1 MRLLKEICRGSLL
14 GVANIMPG
22 VSGGALAI
30 SMGIYDKIIYAIT
43 HLRKNLKNSIRIL
56 TPIGIGVVLG
66 FAGLSFVIRWLFEEY
81 PLQTN
86 LLFVGLVLGGIPE
99 ILKPIRAEKV
109 RTAGILAFFFFFFL
123 VAVLPMLNISGKEA
137 VMDLSFVTAVKMFGI
152 GIISAAT
159 MVVPGVSG
167 SMILL
172 LIGYYQPL
180 LDEIT
185 GCIQGFLTMN
195 ADQMIRGVLI
205 LAPAVL
211 GLGAGII
218 VIAKIVEYLL
228 AHHKTTSYWGI
239 LGLIIASP
247 VGILAE
253 MRGMSFDA
261 VSVLTGVPALLI
273 GLFAANRLG
282 DKES

>member
-43 HLRKNLKNSIRIL
+43 HLRKDLKNSIRIL

-86 LLFVGLVLGGIPE
+86 LLFVGLVMGGIPE

>member
-43 HLRKNLKNSIRIL
+43 HLRKDLKNSIRIL

-109 RTAGILAFFFFFFL
+109 RAAGILAFFFFFFL

-137 VMDLSFVTAVKMFGI
+137 VMDLSFATAVKMFGI

-195 ADQMIRGVLI
+195 VDQMIRGVLI

>member
-22 VSGGALAI
+22 VSGGTLAI

-43 HLRKNLKNSIRIL
+43 HLRKDLKNSIRIL

-137 VMDLSFVTAVKMFGI
+137 VMDLSFATAVKMFGI

>member
-43 HLRKNLKNSIRIL
+43 HLRKDLKNSIRIL

-137 VMDLSFVTAVKMFGI
+137 VMDLSFATAVKMFGI

-180 LDEIT
+180 LDEII

>member
-43 HLRKNLKNSIRIL
+43 HLRKDLKNSIRIL

-123 VAVLPMLNISGKEA
+123 VAALPMLNISGKEA
-137 VMDLSFVTAVKMFGI
+137 VMNLSFITAVRMFGI

-185 GCIQGFLTMN
+185 GCIHGFLMMN
-195 ADQMIRGVLI
+195 SDQMIRGVLI

>member
-1 MRLLKEICRGSLL
+1 
-14 GVANIMPG
+14 
-22 VSGGALAI
+22 
-30 SMGIYDKIIYAIT
+30 
-43 HLRKNLKNSIRIL
+43 
-56 TPIGIGVVLG
+56 
-66 FAGLSFVIRWLFEEY
+66 
-81 PLQTN
+81 
-86 LLFVGLVLGGIPE
+86 
-99 ILKPIRAEKV
+99 
-109 RTAGILAFFFFFFL
+109 
-123 VAVLPMLNISGKEA
+123 MLNISGKEA
-137 VMDLSFVTAVKMFGI
+137 VMDLSFATAVKMFGI

-253 MRGMSFDA
+253 MKGISLDA
-261 VSVLTGVPALLI
+261 VSGLWGVLALLI
-273 GLFAANRLG
+273 GLFVANRLG
-282 DKES
+282 DKEE

>member
-1 MRLLKEICRGSLL
+1 
-14 GVANIMPG
+14 MPG

-43 HLRKNLKNSIRIL
+43 HLRKDLKNSIRIL

-86 LLFVGLVLGGIPE
+86 LLFVGLVMGGIPE

-109 RTAGILAFFFFFFL
+109 RAAGILAFFFFFFL

-195 ADQMIRGVLI
+195 VDQMIRGVLI

>member
-14 GVANIMPG
+14 GVVMPG

-43 HLRKNLKNSIRIL
+43 HLRKDLKNSIRIL

-109 RTAGILAFFFFFFL
+109 RTAGILAFFFLFFL

-137 VMDLSFVTAVKMFGI
+137 VMDLSFATAVKMFGI

>member
-30 SMGIYDKIIYAIT
+30 SMGIYDKIIYAIN
-43 HLRKNLKNSIRIL
+43 HLRKDLKNSIRIL

-137 VMDLSFVTAVKMFGI
+137 VMDLSFATAVKMFGI

>member
-43 HLRKNLKNSIRIL
+43 HLRKDLKNSIRIL

-123 VAVLPMLNISGKEA
+123 VAALPMLNISGKEA
-137 VMDLSFVTAVKMFGI
+137 VMDLSFATAVKMFGI

-172 LIGYYQPL
+172 LIGYYQSL
-180 LDEIT
+180 LNEIT

>member
-43 HLRKNLKNSIRIL
+43 HLRKDLKNSIRIL

-137 VMDLSFVTAVKMFGI
+137 VMDLSSATAVEMFGI

>member
-43 HLRKNLKNSIRIL
+43 HLRKDLKNSIRIL

-123 VAVLPMLNISGKEA
+123 VAALPMLNISGKEA
-137 VMDLSFVTAVKMFGI
+137 VMDLSFATAVKMFGI

>member
-43 HLRKNLKNSIRIL
+43 HLRKDLKNSIRIL

-123 VAVLPMLNISGKEA
+123 VAALPMLNISGKEA
-137 VMDLSFVTAVKMFGI
+137 VMDLSFATAVKMFGI

-195 ADQMIRGVLI
+195 VDQMIRGVLI

>member
-43 HLRKNLKNSIRIL
+43 HLRKDLKNSIRIL

-99 ILKPIRAEKV
+99 ILKPFRAEKV

-137 VMDLSFVTAVKMFGI
+137 VMDLSFATAVKMFGI

-195 ADQMIRGVLI
+195 VDQMIRGVLI

>member
-43 HLRKNLKNSIRIL
+43 HLRKDLKNSIRIL

-195 ADQMIRGVLI
+195 VDQMIRGVLI

-228 AHHKTTSYWGI
+228 AHHKTTSYLGI

>member
-43 HLRKNLKNSIRIL
+43 HLRKDLKNSIRIL

-239 LGLIIASP
+239 LGLLIASP

>member
-1 MRLLKEICRGSLL
+1 MKLLKEICRGSLL

-22 VSGGALAI
+22 VSGGTLAI

-43 HLRKNLKNSIRIL
+43 HLRKDLKSSIRIL
-56 TPIGIGVVLG
+56 IPIGIGAVFG
-66 FAGLSFVIRWLFEEY
+66 FAGLSFVIRWLFKEY

-86 LLFVGLVLGGIPE
+86 LLFIGLVLGGIPE
-99 ILKPIRAEKV
+99 ILKPIRTERVKA
-109 RTAGILAFFFFFFL
+109 AGLAAFFFFFFL
-123 VAVLPMLNISGKEA
+123 VAAVPMIQISGKEA
-137 VMDLSFVTAVKMFGI
+137 VMDLSFITAVRMFGI
-152 GIISAAT
+152 GVISAAT

-185 GCIQGFLTMN
+185 GCIRGFLMMN
-195 ADQMIRGVLI
+195 SDQMIRGVLI
-205 LAPAVL
+205 LAPAVF

-228 AHHKTTSYWGI
+228 EHHRTVSYWGI

-253 MRGMSFDA
+253 MKDISFDA
-261 VSVLTGVPALLI
+261 VSGLWGVLALLF

-282 DKES
+282 DKEE

>member
-1 MRLLKEICRGSLL
+1 
-14 GVANIMPG
+14 
-22 VSGGALAI
+22 
-30 SMGIYDKIIYAIT
+30 
-43 HLRKNLKNSIRIL
+43 
-56 TPIGIGVVLG
+56 
-66 FAGLSFVIRWLFEEY
+66 
-81 PLQTN
+81 
-86 LLFVGLVLGGIPE
+86 
-99 ILKPIRAEKV
+99 
-109 RTAGILAFFFFFFL
+109 
-123 VAVLPMLNISGKEA
+123 MLNISGKEA
-137 VMDLSFVTAVKMFGI
+137 VMDLSFATAVKMFGI

-185 GCIQGFLTMN
+185 GCIHGFLMMN
-195 ADQMIRGVLI
+195 SDQMIRGVLI
-205 LAPAVL
+205 LAPAV
-211 GLGAGII
+211 
-218 VIAKIVEYLL
+218 
-228 AHHKTTSYWGI
+228 

>member
-43 HLRKNLKNSIRIL
+43 HLRKDLKNSIRIL

-86 LLFVGLVLGGIPE
+86 LLFVGLVMGGIPE

-123 VAVLPMLNISGKEA
+123 VAALPMLNISGKEA

>member
-22 VSGGALAI
+22 VSVGALGI
-30 SMGIYDKIIYAIT
+30 PLGIYVKIIYSIS
-43 HLRKNLKNSIRIL
+43 HLRKDLKHSTRIQ

-137 VMDLSFVTAVKMFGI
+137 VMDLSFATAVKMFGI

>member
-43 HLRKNLKNSIRIL
+43 HLRKDLKSSIRIL
-56 TPIGIGVVLG
+56 IPIGIGAVLG
-66 FAGLSFVIRWLFEEY
+66 FAGLSFVIRWLFKEY

-137 VMDLSFVTAVKMFGI
+137 VMDLSFATAVKMFGI

-253 MRGMSFDA
+253 MKGISLDA
-261 VSVLTGVPALLI
+261 VSGLWGVLALLI
-273 GLFAANRLG
+273 GLFVANRLG
-282 DKES
+282 DKEE

>member
-43 HLRKNLKNSIRIL
+43 HLRKDLKNSIRIL

-123 VAVLPMLNISGKEA
+123 VAALPMLNISGKEA
-137 VMDLSFVTAVKMFGI
+137 VMDLSFATAVKMFGI

-195 ADQMIRGVLI
+195 VDQMIRGVLI

-247 VGILAE
+247 VGSLAE

>member
-43 HLRKNLKNSIRIL
+43 HLRKDLKNSIRIL

-247 VGILAE
+247 VGILTE

>member
-22 VSGGALAI
+22 VSGGTLAI

-43 HLRKNLKNSIRIL
+43 HLRKDFKNSVRIL
-56 TPIGIGVVLG
+56 TPIGIGVILG
-66 FAGLSFVIRWLFEEY
+66 FAGLSFVIRWLFNEY

-99 ILKPIRAEKV
+99 ILKPIRTERVNLV
-109 RTAGILAFFFFFFL
+109 RILAFVFFFFL
-123 VAVLPMLNISGKEA
+123 VAVLPLLNISGEEA
-137 VMDLSFVTAVKMFGI
+137 VMDMSVSTAVKMFGI
-152 GIISAAT
+152 GVISAAT

-172 LIGYYQPL
+172 LLGYYQPL

-185 GCIQGFLTMN
+185 GCINGFLFMN
-195 ADQMIRGVLI
+195 ADQMIRGILI
-205 LAPAVL
+205 LAPAAA
-211 GLGAGII
+211 GLGVGII

-228 AHHKTTSYWGI
+228 EHYKVTTYWGI

-247 VGILAE
+247 VGILME
-253 MRGMSFDA
+253 MHN
-261 VSVLTGVPALLI
+261 VSVNAAAVVTGILAFLAGLLV
-273 GLFAANRLG
+273 ANRLG